1 MAFNIT
7 PGSRRDDEDVEGY
20 RPRFRLTI
28 ITCLSVSAVLGFT
41 GNAFVVAVI
50 FRAKKLRSV
59 MNRFVL
65 HLAISDLIVC
75 SLCIP
80 LFMVVNFRFAADTA
94 TSGTADMA
102 KCKMTRFLQ
111 YLAPEA
117 SMTILITIGLNRYR
131 AIVHP
136 LHGMTYGTANKLIT
150 AAWSYALVMVAPS
163 LYLTEVKPVHENS
176 TALYCATIPG
186 NLLGRLYTV
195 FLGAF
200 GYLLPLAVLIILY
213 GKICKTVWLRQKNN
227 LGHTMPVKA
236 HIQSRK
242 KALRMFLTVT
252 LIFLVSWLPL
262 LIYVG
267 AIEFTKPAPSPFDY
281 TRLVVYSIG
290 LFNSVLNPFIYA
302 LFNPRFRSG
311 CKDLCKSVKL
321 FRFRTKPP
329 NPTPG
334 TQMPNGNTPDQF
346 RSAFHRRFT
355 GSFHTTEPV
364 SGGKT
369 EAQSGLCGMEP
380 LYVCFKEQDF
390 RLNSQEEHYRSNYS
404 ISTIIDSPV
413 ELTMFRCREL

>member
-20 RPRFRLTI
+20 RPWFKLTI
-28 ITCLSVSAVLGFT
+28 ITCLSVSAVLGFI

-94 TSGTADMA
+94 TSGTADLA
-102 KCKMTRFLQ
+102 KCKVTRFLQ

-117 SMTILITIGLNRYR
+117 SMTILITIGLNRHR

-150 AAWSYALVMVAPS
+150 AAWSYALVVVAPS

-195 FLGAF
+195 FLSAF

-227 LGHTMPVKA
+227 LGQTMPVKA

-242 KALRMFLTVT
+242 KALKMFLTVI

-267 AIEFTKPAPSPFDY
+267 AIESTNPAPSPFDY

-290 LFNSVLNPFIYA
+290 LFNSVCNPFIYA

-311 CKDLCKSVKL
+311 CKDLV
-321 FRFRTKPP
+321 RFRTKPP

-334 TQMPNGNTPDQF
+334 TQMPNGNTPAHF
-346 RSAFHRRFT
+346 KSAFHRRGGFR
-355 GSFHTTEPV
+355 TTEAV
-364 SGGKT
+364 SEGKT
-369 EAQSGLCGMEP
+369 EAQSGLCGMKP
-380 LYVCFKEQDF
+380 LYLCFKEQDF